1 MNDDISCVD
10 LFCGAGGLTHGFILE
25 GLPVNAGI
33 DLDPA
38 CRYPYE
44 KNNDAAFIE
53 QDVAKMGVDEVAHSS
68 LQVRFGSWQ
77 DALLANR
84 FRLIVSGMTLNRIVS
99 GAYSMNLVDWWE
111 VFGRTSSR
119 WRTFLQWG
127 DMGSSMTLWP
137 NWWDMDTTHGSMW
150 SNVLSTVFHRPEEG
164 WSY

>member
-53 QDVAKMGVDEVAHSS
+53 QDVAKMGVDEVAS
-68 LQVRFGSWQ
+68 LFSPGTIRV
-77 DALLANR
+77 LAGCAPCQP
-84 FRLIVSGMTLNRIVS
+84 FST
-99 GAYSMNLVDWWE
+99 YSQ
-111 VFGRTSSR
+111 RY
-119 WRTFLQWG
+119 
-127 DMGSSMTLWP
+127 
-137 NWWDMDTTHGSMW
+137 DTKSD
-150 SNVLSTVFHRPEEG
+150 SK
-164 WSY
+164 